1 MKKILKILIGVIV
14 FLTLPALLFFG
25 VLYLKYNE
33 DLPIGQ
39 EGEKADLLAHNMLKS
54 LDYESYKETDY
65 IEWSFRNS
73 RLYKWNKRENICVV
87 QWKDFK
93 VDLHLNYIERS
104 LAAVHNFNVVGEKRD
119 ELVDKARS
127 YFNNDSFWLVAP
139 YKVFD
144 KGVKRS
150 IVNLDND
157 DEVVLDAVKKVKAA
171 NHHIEEVFCPFPVHG
186 LDKAMGL
193 APTRI
198 AITSFMYGITGLGIA
213 IWLTYYTM
221 IADWPQD
228 IGGKPSFSWAENMPA
243 FVPIMFELTVFFAAH
258 LMVITFYMRSRIW
271 PFKKAEN
278 PDPRTTDDHFLME
291 IEIHDNE
298 EELTTLLN
306 ETGAVEINVV
316 DKH

>member
-1 MKKILKILIGVIV
+1 MSSSKVIHA
-14 FLTLPALLFFG
+14 F
-25 VLYLKYNE
+25 Y
-33 DLPIGQ
+33 
-39 EGEKADLLAHNMLKS
+39 
-54 LDYESYKETDY
+54 
-65 IEWSFRNS
+65 
-73 RLYKWNKRENICVV
+73 
-87 QWKDFK
+87 
-93 VDLHLNYIERS
+93 
-104 LAAVHNFNVVGEKRD
+104 
-119 ELVDKARS
+119 
-127 YFNNDSFWLVAP
+127 
-139 YKVFD
+139 
-144 KGVKRS
+144 
-150 IVNLDND
+150 ND

-228 IGGKPSFSWAENMPA
+228 IGGKPSFSWGENMPA
-243 FVPIMFELTVFFAAH
+243 FVPIMFEMTVFVAAH

-291 IEIHDNE
+291 IELHDNE
-298 EELTTLLN
+298 EELTALLK

>member
-1 MKKILKILIGVIV
+1 MSSSKVIHA
-14 FLTLPALLFFG
+14 F
-25 VLYLKYNE
+25 Y
-33 DLPIGQ
+33 
-39 EGEKADLLAHNMLKS
+39 
-54 LDYESYKETDY
+54 
-65 IEWSFRNS
+65 
-73 RLYKWNKRENICVV
+73 
-87 QWKDFK
+87 
-93 VDLHLNYIERS
+93 
-104 LAAVHNFNVVGEKRD
+104 
-119 ELVDKARS
+119 
-127 YFNNDSFWLVAP
+127 
-139 YKVFD
+139 
-144 KGVKRS
+144 
-150 IVNLDND
+150 ND

-171 NHHIEEVFCPFPVHG
+171 NQHIEEVFCPYPVHG

-291 IEIHDNE
+291 IPVHNNE
-298 EELTTLLN
+298 EELTSLLSK
-306 ETGAVEINVV
+306 TGAVEINVV